1 MKLDIFNPWRKLGG
15 LAGKT
20 LEYQTSALK
29 SGFATSIRE
38 AETKQLITRGYGV
51 DKEKSQQSAYG
62 NLKKIGVEG
71 MMRAL
76 ETKQPVMPTDITPK
90 DTERKDIDWRDGVGH
105 SYKAQKRIVGEALD
119 ILLDE
124 GLESG
129 FKLIIEADMEHEH
142 CKTDPVA
149 KNMNKFNKPATHK
162 DKKNDY
168 TRKPKNKKEDDTK
181 SE

>member
-38 AETKQLITRGYGV
+38 AQTKQLITRGYGV
-51 DKEKSQQSAYG
+51 DKEKSQQAAYA
-62 NLKKIGVEG
+62 NLKRIGVEG

-76 ETKQPVMPTDITPK
+76 ETKQPVMPTEIDPRE
-90 DTERKDIDWRDGVGH
+90 ERKDIDWRDGVGH
-105 SYKAQKRIVGEALD
+105 SYKAQKRIVGETLD
-119 ILLDE
+119 LQLDE
-124 GLESG
+124 ALESG
-129 FKLIIEADMEHEH
+129 FKLLIEADMEH
-142 CKTDPVA
+142 CKSNPVA

-168 TRKPKNKKEDDTK
+168 KRKPKNEKEDDRK